1 LLDIFCED
9 NPNLQKWD
17 EYQATFSNT
26 DNVLFV
32 LEFREGVSF
41 ARDMAMVIEDLTGR
55 AGALGMK
62 LAPMTTIAPNIIWAL
77 AIADCIH
84 ITSLV
89 QKNLRAGLDKT
100 AAIYGSL
107 RKNFTAIFIAS
118 ATTAVGFP
126 SLNYSD
132 APRFQYLGNLTAF
145 DVFAAWIWA
154 ITFVPAFLCFMPLKP
169 AAESKTGLLVRFLA
183 GFTDMVI
190 NNARSVLIISGT
202 SSVVLIALAFSNS
215 LDNGRSTYF
224 SKRLKIRKD
233 WAIRGLI
240 IFL

>member
-1 LLDIFCED
+1 LS
-9 NPNLQKWD
+9 
-17 EYQATFSNT
+17 QA
-26 DNVLFV
+26 
-32 LEFREGVSF
+32 
-41 ARDMAMVIEDLTGR
+41 
-55 AGALGMK
+55 
-62 LAPMTTIAPNIIWAL
+62 
-77 AIADCIH
+77 
-84 ITSLV
+84 
-89 QKNLRAGLDKT
+89 
-100 AAIYGSL
+100 
-107 RKNFTAIFIAS
+107 
-118 ATTAVGFP
+118 
-126 SLNYSD
+126 
-132 APRFQYLGNLTAF
+132 LTAF